1 MTEKEPTTNDNNESW
16 GFRIL
21 RDYLFLAWD
30 ASANGGGTPLG
41 DLRADVKNAK
51 AEGHI
56 TATEEEQLLDF
67 IEHQK

>member
-21 RDYLFLAWD
+21 RDYLCLAFE
-30 ASANGGGTPLG
+30 ASMEPWGIPLS
-41 DLRADVKNAK
+41 DLRADVMNAK

-56 TATEEEQLLDF
+56 TATEEEQLLEF
-67 IEHQK
+67 IEHHK